1 MIKCQNRSNK
11 GHLHCNVV
19 LLVSYISALNRIM
32 DIKKTKKKINSTLKK
47 MHATSGHII
56 YIFIYI
62 CNCSLDMHNT

>member
-32 DIKKTKKKINSTLKK
+32 DIKKTKEKSTQHLKRC
-47 MHATSGHII
+47 MQQVVIL

-62 CNCSLDMHNT
+62 YVIAL